1 LNPRTPESGSNKRFD
16 IQLAVA
22 TLLLA
27 GVGLLALYSSGG
39 AYYFFRQLTFLP
51 VAIGAAAAVFF
62 VPRRFLYG
70 LAEPFYGLAVLLLV
84 AVLFAGTG
92 PGSHRWFV
100 IGPLNIQPSE
110 FAKLAVVLTL
120 AKHLSVKRSIRL
132 EFRDLAAPL
141 LITVIPAML
150 VLLEPDLST
159 ALIFAALLA
168 AMLYWQGM
176 RPLHI
181 LLLFMPALSFA
192 AGFSLYTWIPFFIA
206 LAVILLVRSGIKKT
220 LIGLAVSA
228 GFGLLSPLVLAS
240 LKDYQRA
247 RIMSFFAPLLDPHGI
262 SWNAI
267 QSQIAI
273 GSGRL
278 VGKGYLLGTQK
289 RLGFLPNRHTDFVF
303 SSVGEEFGLLG
314 CLALLGL
321 FFWLL
326 RRMLLAARQSDD
338 STGSLLCVGFAAII
352 GYQVFA
358 NIGMLL
364 GLLPITGITL
374 PFLSYGGSSLLLNFM
389 LVGLVLNVVSR
400 PE

>member
-1 LNPRTPESGSNKRFD
+1 MKRFD
-16 IQLAVA
+16 PGLIAA

-27 GVGLLALYSSGG
+27 SFGLLAIYSSGG
-39 AYYFFRQLTFLP
+39 SYYFFRQLIFVP
-51 VAIGAAAAVFF
+51 VAIGAATAAVFI
-62 VPRRFLYG
+62 PRRILYG
-70 LAEPFYGLAVLLLV
+70 LAEPIYGLAVLMLL
-84 AVLFAGTG
+84 AVLIAGTG

-100 IGPLNIQPSE
+100 LGPVYVQPSE
-110 FAKLAVVLTL
+110 FAKLAAVLLL
-120 AKHLSVKRSIRL
+120 AKHLSIKRSIGFN
-132 EFRDLAAPL
+132 FRDLTTPIAVAM
-141 LITVIPAML
+141 VPALL
-150 VLLEPDLST
+150 VLVEPDLST

-181 LLLFMPALSFA
+181 LLLFSPALSFA
-192 AGFSLYTWIPFFIA
+192 AGFSLYTWIPFFVV
-206 LAVILLVRSGIKKT
+206 LAIILLVRSGVTKA

-228 GFGLLSPLVLAS
+228 GFGLLSPVVLSS
-240 LKDYQRA
+240 LKGYQRA
-247 RIMSFFAPLLDPHGI
+247 RIMSFFAPWFDPHGI

-278 VGKGYLLGTQK
+278 IGKGFLQGSQK

-303 SSVGEEFGLLG
+303 SSLGEELGLVG
-314 CLALLGL
+314 CLVLLGL

-326 RRMLLAARQSDD
+326 RRMLLAARQSSD
-338 STGSLLCVGFAAII
+338 SSGSLLCVGFAAII
-352 GYQVFA
+352 GYQMFV

-364 GLLPITGITL
+364 GILPITGITL
-374 PFLSYGGSSLLLNFM
+374 PFISYGGSSLLLNFIM
-389 LVGLVLNVVSR
+389 VGLVLNVVSR

>member
-1 LNPRTPESGSNKRFD
+1 MKRFD
-16 IQLAVA
+16 PGLIAA

-27 GVGLLALYSSGG
+27 CFGLLTIYSAGG
-39 AYYFFRQLTFLP
+39 SYYFFRQLIFVP
-51 VAIGAAAAVFF
+51 VAISAATAAVFI
-62 VPRRFLYG
+62 PRRILYG
-70 LAEPFYGLAVLLLV
+70 LAEPLYGLALLMLV
-84 AVLFAGTG
+84 AVRIAGTG

-100 IGPLNIQPSE
+100 LGPAYIQPSE
-110 FAKLAVVLTL
+110 FAKLVTVLLL
-120 AKHLSVKRSIRL
+120 AKHLSIKRTVRFN
-132 EFRDLAAPL
+132 FRDLTMPVLVAFVPSL
-141 LITVIPAML
+141 L
-150 VLLEPDLST
+150 VLVEPDLST

-181 LLLFMPALSFA
+181 LLLFSPALSFA
-192 AGFSLYTWIPFFIA
+192 AGFSLYTWIPFFLI
-206 LAVILLVRSGIKKT
+206 LAVILLVRTGVKKT
-220 LIGLAVSA
+220 LIGLGVSA
-228 GFGLLSPLVLAS
+228 GFGLLSPIVLSS

-247 RIMSFFAPLLDPHGI
+247 RIMSFLAPWFDPQGI

-278 VGKGYLLGTQK
+278 IGKGFLQGTQK

-303 SSVGEEFGLLG
+303 SSLGEELGLIG
-314 CLALLGL
+314 CLALLSL
-321 FFWLL
+321 FLWLL
-326 RRMLLAARQSDD
+326 RRMLLAARHSGD

-352 GYQVFA
+352 GYQMFV

-364 GLLPITGITL
+364 GILPITGITL
-374 PFLSYGGSSLLLNFM
+374 PFISYGGSSLLLNFLM
-389 LVGLVLNVVSR
+389 VGLVLNVVSR

>member
-1 LNPRTPESGSNKRFD
+1 MKRFD
-16 IQLAVA
+16 HWLVTTA
-22 TLLLA
+22 LLLA
-27 GVGLLALYSSGG
+27 CLGLLAIYSSGG
-39 AYYFFRQLTFLP
+39 AYYFLRQLTFLP
-51 VAIGAAAAVFF
+51 VAIGAAVAVLFL
-62 VPRRFLYG
+62 PRRILYG
-70 LAEPFYGLAVLLLV
+70 LAEPLYGLAALLLI

-100 IGPLNIQPSE
+100 LGPVSIQPSE
-110 FAKLAVVLTL
+110 FAKLATVLML
-120 AKHLSVKRSIRL
+120 AKHLSVKRSIRF
-132 EFRDLAAPL
+132 EFRDLATPL
-141 LITVIPAML
+141 LITIVPALL
-150 VLLEPDLST
+150 VLVEPDLST
-159 ALIFAALLA
+159 AFIFAALLA

-192 AGFSLYTWIPFFIA
+192 AGFSLYTWIPFFVV
-206 LAVILLVRSGIKKT
+206 LAVLLLVRSGVTKA

-228 GFGLLSPLVLAS
+228 GFGLLSPVVLAS
-240 LKDYQRA
+240 LKGYQRA
-247 RIMSFFAPLLDPHGI
+247 RIMSFFAPWFDPHGI

-278 VGKGYLLGTQK
+278 IGKGFLLGTQK

-303 SSVGEEFGLLG
+303 SSIGEEFGLVG
-314 CLALLGL
+314 CLLLLGL

-326 RRMLLAARQSDD
+326 RHVLLAARLSDD

-352 GYQVFA
+352 GYQVFV

-364 GLLPITGITL
+364 GLLPITGIAL
-374 PFLSYGGSSLLLNFM
+374 PFLSYGGSSLLLNFVM
-389 LVGLVLNVVSR
+389 VGLVINVVSR

>member
-1 LNPRTPESGSNKRFD
+1 MKRFD
-16 IQLAVA
+16 PGLIAA

-27 GVGLLALYSSGG
+27 SFGLLAIYSAGG
-39 AYYFFRQLTFLP
+39 SYFFFRQLIFVP
-51 VAIGAAAAVFF
+51 VAIGAAAAAVFI
-62 VPRRFLYG
+62 PRRILYG
-70 LAEPFYGLAVLLLV
+70 LAEPIYGLAVLMLL
-84 AVLFAGTG
+84 AVLIAGTG

-100 IGPLNIQPSE
+100 LGPVYVQPSE
-110 FAKLAVVLTL
+110 FAKLAAVLLL
-120 AKHLSVKRSIRL
+120 AKHLSIKRSIGFN
-132 EFRDLAAPL
+132 FRDLTTPIAVAM
-141 LITVIPAML
+141 VPALL
-150 VLLEPDLST
+150 VLVEPDLST

-181 LLLFMPALSFA
+181 LLLFSPALSFA
-192 AGFSLYTWIPFFIA
+192 AGFSLYTWIPFFVV
-206 LAVILLVRSGIKKT
+206 LAIILLVRSGVTKA

-228 GFGLLSPLVLAS
+228 GFGLLSPVVLSS
-240 LKDYQRA
+240 LKGYQRA
-247 RIMSFFAPLLDPHGI
+247 RIMSFFAPWFDPHGI

-278 VGKGYLLGTQK
+278 IGKGFLQGSQK

-303 SSVGEEFGLLG
+303 SSLGEELGLVG
-314 CLALLGL
+314 CLVLLGL

-326 RRMLLAARQSDD
+326 RRMLLAARQSSD
-338 STGSLLCVGFAAII
+338 SSGSLLCVGFAAII
-352 GYQVFA
+352 GYQMFV

-364 GLLPITGITL
+364 GILPITGITL
-374 PFLSYGGSSLLLNFM
+374 PFISYGGSSLLLNFIM
-389 LVGLVLNVVSR
+389 VGLVLNVVSR

>member
-1 LNPRTPESGSNKRFD
+1 MKRFD
-16 IQLAVA
+16 PGLIAA

-27 GVGLLALYSSGG
+27 SFGALAIYSAGG
-39 AYYFFRQLTFLP
+39 SYFFFRQLIFLP
-51 VAIGAAAAVFF
+51 VAIGAAAAAVFI
-62 VPRRFLYG
+62 PRRILYG
-70 LAEPFYGLAVLLLV
+70 LAEPIFGLAVLMLV
-84 AVLFAGTG
+84 AVLVAGTG
-92 PGSHRWFV
+92 PGSRRWFV
-100 IGPLNIQPSE
+100 LGPVYIQPSE
-110 FAKLAVVLTL
+110 FAKLATVLLL
-120 AKHLSVKRSIRL
+120 AKHLSIKRSVGFN
-132 EFRDLAAPL
+132 FRDLFTPV
-141 LITVIPAML
+141 LIAIVPALL
-150 VLLEPDLST
+150 VLVEPDLST
-159 ALIFAALLA
+159 SLIFAALLA

-181 LLLFMPALSFA
+181 LLLFSPALSFA
-192 AGFSLYTWIPFFIA
+192 AGFSLYTWIPFFVV
-206 LAVILLVRSGIKKT
+206 LAIILLVRSGVRKT

-228 GFGLLSPLVLAS
+228 AFGLLSPVVLGS
-240 LKDYQRA
+240 LKGYQRA
-247 RIMSFFAPLLDPHGI
+247 RIMSFFAPWFDPHGI

-278 VGKGYLLGTQK
+278 IGKGFLQGTQK

-303 SSVGEEFGLLG
+303 SSLGEEFGFLG
-314 CLALLGL
+314 CLVLLGL

-326 RRMLLAARQSDD
+326 RRMLLAARQSGD

-352 GYQVFA
+352 GYQMFV

-374 PFLSYGGSSLLLNFM
+374 PFLSYGGSSLLLNFIM
-389 LVGLVLNVVSR
+389 VGLVLNVISR

>member
-1 LNPRTPESGSNKRFD
+1 MKRFD
-16 IQLAVA
+16 PGLIIA

-27 GVGLLALYSSGG
+27 SFGLLAIFSSGG
-39 AYYFFRQLTFLP
+39 SYFFFRQLIFLP
-51 VAIGAAAAVFF
+51 IAVGAAVAAIF
-62 VPRRFLYG
+62 VPRRILYG
-70 LAEPFYGLAVLLLV
+70 LAEPIYALTVLMLV
-84 AVLFAGTG
+84 AVLVAGTG

-100 IGPLNIQPSE
+100 LGPVYIQPSE
-110 FAKLAVVLTL
+110 FAKLATVLLL
-120 AKHLSVKRSIRL
+120 AKHLSYKRTIGL
-132 EFRDLAAPL
+132 NFRDLTLPVAIAAVPSL
-141 LITVIPAML
+141 LVM
-150 VLLEPDLST
+150 VEPDLST
-159 ALIFAALLA
+159 SLIFAALLA

-181 LLLFMPALSFA
+181 LLLFSPALSFA
-192 AGFSLYTWIPFFIA
+192 AGFSLYTWIPFFLVLGI
-206 LAVILLVRSGIKKT
+206 ILLVRAGVTKA
-220 LIGLAVSA
+220 LIGLGVSA
-228 GFGLLSPLVLAS
+228 AFGLLSPFVLSS

-247 RIMSFFAPLLDPHGI
+247 RIMSFVAPWFDPHGI

-278 VGKGYLLGTQK
+278 IGKGLLQGTQK

-303 SSVGEEFGLLG
+303 SSLGEELGLLG
-314 CLALLGL
+314 CLVLLGL
-321 FFWLL
+321 FYWLL
-326 RRMLLAARQSDD
+326 SRMLLAARQSGD

-352 GYQVFA
+352 GYQMFV

-364 GLLPITGITL
+364 GILPITGITL
-374 PFLSYGGSSLLLNFM
+374 PFLSYGGSSLLLNFV